1 MSVPSPLR
9 PQSVK
14 PARRRTVLKAGATLL
29 VSVLAPSV
37 SLAAQ
42 ILAVRVW
49 PADDYTRVTLEND
62 TNLKTTHF
70 LVHDPERLVVEI
82 EGLELNPTLKSL
94 VAKIQ
99 SNDPYISQV
108 RVGQNRPNVVRL
120 VFDLKE
126 AIKPQVFTLAPVG
139 NYKHRLIFDLYPV
152 REVDPIAALIAKGEW
167 SQSAKSDGKPEF
179 KTELKPDTRLETRP
193 ELRPELKPENKPRM
207 DMDPALAN
215 KSALDK
221 AILEKAQAD
230 HPAQDKPVL
239 ADKSGSDKSG
249 RNQSGSDKPGH
260 ERSGQE
266 GEHCCEHK
274 SGRKPGMNRLITI
287 ALDPGHGGEDPGA
300 IGRGGSRDKDVVL
313 AIAKR
318 LKAKIE
324 EQPNMRVMLTRDA
337 DFFVP
342 LHVRV
347 QKARKVQA
355 DLFMSIHADAFVEPT
370 ARGSSVFVLSEKG
383 ASSTAARWLANKEN
397 AADLIG
403 GVNLKGHDAQ
413 LAGVLLDLSTT
424 AQINDSL
431 KLGKAV
437 LHEIGGINRLHKGQV
452 EQAGFA
458 VLKAPDIPSILI
470 ETAFIS
476 NPEEEAKLGDEAYQD
491 QMANAVLKGIRKYF
505 AKNPPLA
512 KNRMT

>member
-1 MSVPSPLR
+1 
-9 PQSVK
+9 VK
-14 PARRRTVLKAGATLL
+14 SRRRRTILKAGGTLFL
-29 VSVLAPSV
+29 SVFSPLPSQ
-37 SLAAQ
+37 AAQ
-42 ILAVRVW
+42 IMAVRVW
-49 PADDYTRVTLEND
+49 PAEEYTRVTLEND
-62 TNLKTTHF
+62 THLKTSHF
-70 LVHDPERLVVEI
+70 IIKDPERLVVDI
-82 EGLELNPTLKSL
+82 EGLELNPTLKQL

-99 SNDPYISQV
+99 SNDPYIKQV

-126 AIKPQVFTLAPVG
+126 EVNPQVFTLAPVG
-139 NYKHRLIFDLYPV
+139 EYKHRLIFDLYPV
-152 REVDPIAALIAKGEW
+152 NPVDPIAALINKGEW
-167 SQSAKSDGKPEF
+167 SRERPAEVLPPLAEA
-179 KTELKPDTRLETRP
+179 RP
-193 ELRPELKPENKPRM
+193 ELNTLPQTAPGDVTPPKPEAK
-207 DMDPALAN
+207 AE
-215 KSALDK
+215 LDK
-221 AILEKAQAD
+221 PSTLT
-230 HPAQDKPVL
+230 
-239 ADKSGSDKSG
+239 
-249 RNQSGSDKPGH
+249 R
-260 ERSGQE
+260 
-266 GEHCCEHK
+266 
-274 SGRKPGMNRLITI
+274 MITI

-300 IGRGGSRDKDVVL
+300 LGRAGSREKDVVL

-324 EQPNMRVMLTRDA
+324 GQPNMRVMLTRDG

-355 DLFMSIHADAFVEPT
+355 DLFVSIHADAWVEPT

-403 GVNLKGHDAQ
+403 GVNIKTQDRQ
-413 LAGVLLDLSTT
+413 LARVLLDLSTT

-431 KLGKAV
+431 KVGKAV
-437 LHEIGGINRLHKGQV
+437 LQEISGINRLHKSGV

-476 NPEEEAKLGDEAYQD
+476 NPEEEAKLTDDAYQD
-491 QMANAVLKGIRKYF
+491 QMANAVLKGIQKYF
-505 AKNPPLA
+505 ARNPPLA
-512 KNRMT
+512 KNRMM